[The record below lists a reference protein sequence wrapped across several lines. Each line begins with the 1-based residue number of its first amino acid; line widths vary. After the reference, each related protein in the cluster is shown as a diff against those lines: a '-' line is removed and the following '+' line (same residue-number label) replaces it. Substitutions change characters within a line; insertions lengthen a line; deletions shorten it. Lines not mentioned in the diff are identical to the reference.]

1 MPSIV
6 KLDYPINRNALL
18 IDAEKARETAELH
31 GGPKT
36 QEAGKWL
43 ISYYENARIKKI
55 MKDLNIK
62 GKTRWYFIGEDFYV
76 EPHVD
81 TNTAKCAVCFVLS
94 DNASPITIDG
104 QDHQYTQALIDVQ
117 RVHSV
122 KKSNEERII
131 LRFSV
136 EDKDFDTVAKEIRY
150 KV

>member
-6 KLDYPINRNALL
+6 NLDYPINRDALL
-18 IDAEKARETAELH
+18 IDAEKARETAVLH

-36 QEAGKWL
+36 QESGKWL

-55 MKDLNIK
+55 MEDLNIK

-76 EPHVD
+76 EPHTD
-81 TNTAKCAVCFVLS
+81 WGSARCAVCFVLS
-94 DNASPITIDG
+94 DNASPITIG
-104 QDHQYTQALIDVQ
+104 EEDHFYTQVLIDVQ
-117 RVHSV
+117 KKHSV
-122 KKSNEERII
+122 KKSSEERII
-131 LRFSV
+131 LRFTI

>member
-55 MKDLNIK
+55 MKDEYLLVYIDKEFYGILNI
-62 GKTRWYFIGEDFYV
+62 TD
-76 EPHVD
+76 
-81 TNTAKCAVCFVLS
+81 VLWK
-94 DNASPITIDG
+94 I
-104 QDHQYTQALIDVQ
+104 
-117 RVHSV
+117 
-122 KKSNEERII
+122 KKEGLN
-131 LRFSV
+131 
-136 EDKDFDTVAKEIRY
+136 D
-150 KV
+150 